1 MAHFGTVKLQ
11 MHISGRV
18 ILLLSEHNALRA
30 KLLAVGWVKRFL
42 TFLLGTPQVGI
53 LSQHVELTTK

>member
-1 MAHFGTVKLQ
+1 MT
-11 MHISGRV
+11 
-18 ILLLSEHNALRA
+18 LSEHDALRA

-53 LSQHVELTTK
+53 LSQHVGLTAK